1 MDFLDIIWIVVCIV
15 LVAVP
20 DLVFNNKKKKSARGR
35 TRTSGPMPQMPEN
48 FPMPPM
54 PSVPSEPESM
64 TESMPTDD
72 EPEDFPVWTEPE
84 EMEGQA
90 VPQVQAVEQPKPVVE
105 QFKPVV
111 EQPKPVVEQF
121 KPVVEQ
127 PKPVAVKEVARRPA
141 SPAPQTDSSQAD
153 DGKKRE
159 GLRVDPRNLVIYTA
173 IMEPKF
179 KEM

>member
-35 TRTSGPMPQMPEN
+35 TRTSGPMPPMPEN

-54 PSVPSEPESM
+54 PSAPSEPESM
-64 TESMPTDD
+64 PTED
-72 EPEDFPVWTEPE
+72 EPEVFPVWTEPE
-84 EMEGQA
+84 VTEEQPM
-90 VPQVQAVEQPKPVVE
+90 PQVRA
-105 QFKPVV
+105 V

-127 PKPVAVKEVARRPA
+127 PKPVAVKEVTRRPA

-153 DGKKRE
+153 DGKKD
-159 GLRVDPRNLVIYTA
+159 GKLRVDPRNLVIYTA

>member
-64 TESMPTDD
+64 PTED
-72 EPEDFPVWTEPE
+72 ESEDFPVWTEQE
-84 EMEGQA
+84 EMEEPA

-111 EQPKPVVEQF
+111 ER
-121 KPVVEQ
+121 
-127 PKPVAVKEVARRPA
+127 PKPVAVKEEARRPA

>member
-1 MDFLDIIWIVVCIV
+1 MDFLDIVWIVVCIV

-48 FPMPPM
+48 FPMP
-54 PSVPSEPESM
+54 SVPSEP
-64 TESMPTDD
+64 ESMPTDD

-84 EMEGQA
+84 EEDEQPE
-90 VPQVQAVEQPKPVVE
+90 PQVQAVEQPKPVVE
-105 QFKPVV
+105 Q
-111 EQPKPVVEQF
+111 PKPVDVN
-121 KPVVEQ
+121 
-127 PKPVAVKEVARRPA
+127 EVAKIPA
-141 SPAPQTDSSQAD
+141 SAARQAEVKQVD
-153 DGKKRE
+153 EAKKRD
-159 GLRVDPRNLVIYTA
+159 GLHIDPRNLVIYTA

>member
-64 TESMPTDD
+64 PTED

-84 EMEGQA
+84 EMKEPA

-111 EQPKPVVEQF
+111 ER
-121 KPVVEQ
+121 

-141 SPAPQTDSSQAD
+141 SPALQTDSSPAD
-153 DGKKRE
+153 DGKKD
-159 GLRVDPRNLVIYTA
+159 GKLCVDPRNLVIYTA

>member
-20 DLVFNNKKKKSARGR
+20 DLVFNNKKKKSAHGR
-35 TRTSGPMPQMPEN
+35 TRTSGPMPQLPEN

-64 TESMPTDD
+64 PTDD

-84 EMEGQA
+84 VTEGQPE
-90 VPQVQAVEQPKPVVE
+90 PQVQDVEQPKPVVE
-105 QFKPVV
+105 QPKPVI
-111 EQPKPVVEQF
+111 EQPKPVV
-121 KPVVEQ
+121 
-127 PKPVAVKEVARRPA
+127 VKEVSRRPA
-141 SPAPQTDSSQAD
+141 SPAPKADSSPAD
-153 DGKKRE
+153 DGKK
-159 GLRVDPRNLVIYTA
+159 GGKLRVDPRNLVIYTA

>member
-20 DLVFNNKKKKSARGR
+20 DLVFNNKKKKSAHGR

-64 TESMPTDD
+64 PTDD

-84 EMEGQA
+84 MTEESPM
-90 VPQVQAVEQPKPVVE
+90 VQDVEPRI
-105 QFKPVV
+105 PVV
-111 EQPKPVVEQF
+111 EQPKPVVEQP
-121 KPVVEQ
+121 KPVIEQ
-127 PKPVAVKEVARRPA
+127 PKPVAVKEVARRTA
-141 SPAPQTDSSQAD
+141 TPAPEADSSQAD
-153 DGKKRE
+153 DGKK
-159 GLRVDPRNLVIYTA
+159 GGKLRVDPRNLVIYTA

>member
-20 DLVFNNKKKKSARGR
+20 DLVFNNKKKKFARGR

-48 FPMPPM
+48 FPMP
-54 PSVPSEPESM
+54 SVPSEPESM
-64 TESMPTDD
+64 PESMPTDD
-72 EPEDFPVWTEPE
+72 EPEDFPVRTEPE
-84 EMEGQA
+84 EMEEPA

-111 EQPKPVVEQF
+111 EQPKPV
-121 KPVVEQ
+121 
-127 PKPVAVKEVARRPA
+127 AVKELARRPA
-141 SPAPQTDSSQAD
+141 SPAPQTDNSLAD
-153 DGKKRE
+153 DGRKGGK
-159 GLRVDPRNLVIYTA
+159 LRVDPRNLVIYTA

>member
-20 DLVFNNKKKKSARGR
+20 DLVFNNKKKKSASGR

-54 PSVPSEPESM
+54 PSVPSES
-64 TESMPTDD
+64 ESMPIDD
-72 EPEDFPVWTEPE
+72 EEDDFPVWAETEPE
-84 EMEGQA
+84 VTEEQPE
-90 VPQVQAVEQPKPVVE
+90 PQVHDVEPRI
-105 QFKPVV
+105 PVV
-111 EQPKPVVEQF
+111 EQPKPVVEQP
-121 KPVVEQ
+121 KPVIEQ
-127 PKPVAVKEVARRPA
+127 PKPVVVKEVSRRPA

-153 DGKKRE
+153 DGKK
-159 GLRVDPRNLVIYTA
+159 GGKLRVDPRNLVIYTA

>member
-20 DLVFNNKKKKSARGR
+20 DLVFNNKKKKSAHGR

-54 PSVPSEPESM
+54 PSVPSELESM
-64 TESMPTDD
+64 PESMPTDD

-84 EMEGQA
+84 EMEEPA

-111 EQPKPVVEQF
+111 EQPKPV
-121 KPVVEQ
+121 
-127 PKPVAVKEVARRPA
+127 AVKEVTRRPA

-159 GLRVDPRNLVIYTA
+159 GLRVDPRNLVICTA

>member
-20 DLVFNNKKKKSARGR
+20 DLVFNNKKKKSAHGR

-64 TESMPTDD
+64 PTDD

-84 EMEGQA
+84 VTEEHPE
-90 VPQVQAVEQPKPVVE
+90 PQMQAVEPRI
-105 QFKPVV
+105 PVV
-111 EQPKPVVEQF
+111 EQPKPVVEQP
-121 KPVVEQ
+121 KPVIEQ
-127 PKPVAVKEVARRPA
+127 PKPVTVKEVSRRPA
-141 SPAPQTDSSQAD
+141 SPAPQTDSSPAD
-153 DGKKRE
+153 DGKK
-159 GLRVDPRNLVIYTA
+159 GGKLRVDPRNLVIYTA
-173 IMEPKF
+173 VMEPKF

>member
-20 DLVFNNKKKKSARGR
+20 DLVFNNKKKKSAHGR
-35 TRTSGPMPQMPEN
+35 TRTSAPMPQMPEN

-64 TESMPTDD
+64 PTED
-72 EPEDFPVWTEPE
+72 EPEDFPVWAEPE
-84 EMEGQA
+84 VTEGQ
-90 VPQVQAVEQPKPVVE
+90 PESQVQDVEPRI
-105 QFKPVV
+105 PVV
-111 EQPKPVVEQF
+111 EQPKPVVEQP
-121 KPVVEQ
+121 KPVIEQ
-127 PKPVAVKEVARRPA
+127 PKPVVVKEVSRRPA
-141 SPAPQTDSSQAD
+141 SPAPKTDSSPAD
-153 DGKKRE
+153 DGKK
-159 GLRVDPRNLVIYTA
+159 GGKLRVDPRNLVIYTA

>member
-35 TRTSGPMPQMPEN
+35 TRASGPMPQMPEN

-64 TESMPTDD
+64 PTDD
-72 EPEDFPVWTEPE
+72 GPEDFPVWTEPE
-84 EMEGQA
+84 MTERQPE
-90 VPQVQAVEQPKPVVE
+90 PQVQAVEPRI
-105 QFKPVV
+105 PVV
-111 EQPKPVVEQF
+111 EQPKPVVEQP
-121 KPVVEQ
+121 KPVIEQ
-127 PKPVAVKEVARRPA
+127 PKPVVVKEVSRRPA
-141 SPAPQTDSSQAD
+141 SSAAKADSSPAD
-153 DGKKRE
+153 DGKKD
-159 GLRVDPRNLVIYTA
+159 GKLRVDPRNLVIYTA

>member
-20 DLVFNNKKKKSARGR
+20 DLVFNNKKKKSAHGR

-54 PSVPSEPESM
+54 PSVPSEL
-64 TESMPTDD
+64 ESMPTDD
-72 EPEDFPVWTEPE
+72 EPEDFPVWAEPE
-84 EMEGQA
+84 EMEEPA

-105 QFKPVV
+105 QFKQV
-111 EQPKPVVEQF
+111 EER
-121 KPVVEQ
+121 

>member
-48 FPMPPM
+48 FPMP
-54 PSVPSEPESM
+54 SVPSEPESM
-64 TESMPTDD
+64 PESMQTDD
-72 EPEDFPVWTEPE
+72 EPEDFPVRTEPE
-84 EMEGQA
+84 EMEEPA

-111 EQPKPVVEQF
+111 EQPKPV
-121 KPVVEQ
+121 
-127 PKPVAVKEVARRPA
+127 AVKELARRPA
-141 SPAPQTDSSQAD
+141 SPAPQTDNSLAD
-153 DGKKRE
+153 DGKK
-159 GLRVDPRNLVIYTA
+159 GGKLRVDPRNLVIYTA

>member
-64 TESMPTDD
+64 PTED

-84 EMEGQA
+84 ETEEQPE
-90 VPQVQAVEQPKPVVE
+90 PQVQAVEQPKTVVEQSKPVAE

-111 EQPKPVVEQF
+111 ER
-121 KPVVEQ
+121 

>member
-20 DLVFNNKKKKSARGR
+20 DLVFNNKKKKSAHGR

-64 TESMPTDD
+64 PTED

-84 EMEGQA
+84 ETEEQPE
-90 VPQVQAVEQPKPVVE
+90 PQVQAVEQPKTVVEQSKPVAE

-111 EQPKPVVEQF
+111 ER
-121 KPVVEQ
+121 

-159 GLRVDPRNLVIYTA
+159 GLRVDPRSLVIYTA

>member
-64 TESMPTDD
+64 PTED

-84 EMEGQA
+84 VTEEQP

-111 EQPKPVVEQF
+111 EQPKPV
-121 KPVVEQ
+121 
-127 PKPVAVKEVARRPA
+127 AVKEVTRRPA
-141 SPAPQTDSSQAD
+141 SPAPQTDSSPAD
-153 DGKKRE
+153 DGKKDGE
-159 GLRVDPRNLVIYTA
+159 LRVDPRNLVIYTA
-173 IMEPKF
+173 IMEQKF
-179 KEM
+179 KEMY

>member
-20 DLVFNNKKKKSARGR
+20 DLVFNNKKKKSAHGR

-64 TESMPTDD
+64 PESMPTED
-72 EPEDFPVWTEPE
+72 EPEVFPVQTEPE
-84 EMEGQA
+84 VTEGQPE
-90 VPQVQAVEQPKPVVE
+90 PQVQAVEQPKPV
-105 QFKPVV
+105 
-111 EQPKPVVEQF
+111 
-121 KPVVEQ
+121 
-127 PKPVAVKEVARRPA
+127 AVKEVSRRPA
-141 SPAPQTDSSQAD
+141 SSAPKADSRPAD
-153 DGKKRE
+153 DGKKD
-159 GLRVDPRNLVIYTA
+159 GKLRVDPRNLVIYTA

>member
-20 DLVFNNKKKKSARGR
+20 DLVFNNKKKKSAHGR

-64 TESMPTDD
+64 PESMPTDD
-72 EPEDFPVWTEPE
+72 ESEDFPVWTEPE
-84 EMEGQA
+84 VTEEQS
-90 VPQVQAVEQPKPVVE
+90 VPQVQAVEQPKPV
-105 QFKPVV
+105 
-111 EQPKPVVEQF
+111 
-121 KPVVEQ
+121 
-127 PKPVAVKEVARRPA
+127 AVKEVAGRQA

>member
-20 DLVFNNKKKKSARGR
+20 DLVFNNKKKKSAHGR

-48 FPMPPM
+48 FPMP
-54 PSVPSEPESM
+54 SVPSEPESM
-64 TESMPTDD
+64 PTDV

-84 EMEGQA
+84 EMEEPA

-105 QFKPVV
+105 QFKPV
-111 EQPKPVVEQF
+111 EER
-121 KPVVEQ
+121 

-153 DGKKRE
+153 DGKKD
-159 GLRVDPRNLVIYTA
+159 GKLRVDPRNLVIYTA

>member
-20 DLVFNNKKKKSARGR
+20 DLVFNNKKKKSAHGR
-35 TRTSGPMPQMPEN
+35 TRTSGPMP
-48 FPMPPM
+48 PML
-54 PSVPSEPESM
+54 SVPSEPESM
-64 TESMPTDD
+64 PESMPTED
-72 EPEDFPVWTEPE
+72 EPEDFPEWTEPE
-84 EMEGQA
+84 DMEEPA

-111 EQPKPVVEQF
+111 EQPKPVT
-121 KPVVEQ
+121 
-127 PKPVAVKEVARRPA
+127 VKEVTRRPA
-141 SPAPQTDSSQAD
+141 SPAPQTDSSPAD
-153 DGKKRE
+153 DGKKD
-159 GLRVDPRNLVIYTA
+159 GKLRVDPRNLVIYTA

>member
-20 DLVFNNKKKKSARGR
+20 DLVFNNKKKKFARGR

-64 TESMPTDD
+64 SESMPTED
-72 EPEDFPVWTEPE
+72 EPEDVPVWSEPE
-84 EMEGQA
+84 VTEERS
-90 VPQVQAVEQPKPVVE
+90 VPQMQAVEL
-105 QFKPVV
+105 
-111 EQPKPVVEQF
+111 PKPVVEQF

-127 PKPVAVKEVARRPA
+127 PKPVAVKEVARRQA

>member
-64 TESMPTDD
+64 PTED

-84 EMEGQA
+84 VTEEQPM
-90 VPQVQAVEQPKPVVE
+90 PQVQAVEQPKPVA
-105 QFKPVV
+105 
-111 EQPKPVVEQF
+111 EQF

-127 PKPVAVKEVARRPA
+127 PKPVAVKEVAGRPA
-141 SPAPQTDSSQAD
+141 SPAPQTDSSSAD
-153 DGKKRE
+153 DGKKD
-159 GLRVDPRNLVIYTA
+159 GKLRVDPRNLVIYTA

>member
-64 TESMPTDD
+64 PTDD
-72 EPEDFPVWTEPE
+72 EPEDFPVWTGPE
-84 EMEGQA
+84 EMEEPA
-90 VPQVQAVEQPKPVVE
+90 VPQVQA
-105 QFKPVV
+105 V

-141 SPAPQTDSSQAD
+141 SPAPQTDSSPAD

-159 GLRVDPRNLVIYTA
+159 GLHVNPRNLVIYTA

>member
-20 DLVFNNKKKKSARGR
+20 DLVFNNKKKKSAHGR

-48 FPMPPM
+48 FPMP
-54 PSVPSEPESM
+54 SVPSEPESM
-64 TESMPTDD
+64 PESMQTDD
-72 EPEDFPVWTEPE
+72 EPEDFPVRTEPE
-84 EMEGQA
+84 EMEEPA

-111 EQPKPVVEQF
+111 EQPKPV
-121 KPVVEQ
+121 
-127 PKPVAVKEVARRPA
+127 AVKELARRPA
-141 SPAPQTDSSQAD
+141 SPAPQTDNSLAD
-153 DGKKRE
+153 DRKKDGK
-159 GLRVDPRNLVIYTA
+159 LRVDPRNLVIYTA

>member
-20 DLVFNNKKKKSARGR
+20 DLVFNNKKKKSAHGR
-35 TRTSGPMPQMPEN
+35 TRTSG
-48 FPMPPM
+48 PMPPM

-64 TESMPTDD
+64 SESMPTDD

-84 EMEGQA
+84 VTEGQPE
-90 VPQVQAVEQPKPVVE
+90 PQVQDVEPRI
-105 QFKPVV
+105 PVV
-111 EQPKPVVEQF
+111 EQPKPVVEQP
-121 KPVVEQ
+121 KPVIEQ
-127 PKPVAVKEVARRPA
+127 PKPVVVKEVSRRPA
-141 SPAPQTDSSQAD
+141 SPAPQTDSSPAD
-153 DGKKRE
+153 DGKK
-159 GLRVDPRNLVIYTA
+159 GGKLRVDPRNLVIYTA

>member
-35 TRTSGPMPQMPEN
+35 TRTSGPMP
-48 FPMPPM
+48 
-54 PSVPSEPESM
+54 SVPSEPESM
-64 TESMPTDD
+64 RTDD
-72 EPEDFPVWTEPE
+72 ESEDFPVWTEPE
-84 EMEGQA
+84 VTEGQPE
-90 VPQVQAVEQPKPVVE
+90 PQVWA
-105 QFKPVV
+105 V

-153 DGKKRE
+153 DGKKD
-159 GLRVDPRNLVIYTA
+159 GKLRVDPRNLVIYTA

>member
-35 TRTSGPMPQMPEN
+35 TRTSGPMPQLPEN
-48 FPMPPM
+48 FPM

-64 TESMPTDD
+64 PTDD
-72 EPEDFPVWTEPE
+72 ESEDFPVWTEPE
-84 EMEGQA
+84 ETEEQPE
-90 VPQVQAVEQPKPVVE
+90 PQVQAVEQPKPVAE
-105 QFKPVV
+105 QFKPA
-111 EQPKPVVEQF
+111 
-121 KPVVEQ
+121 VEQ

-141 SPAPQTDSSQAD
+141 SPAPQTDSSPAD
-153 DGKKRE
+153 DGKKD
-159 GLRVDPRNLVIYTA
+159 GKLRVDPRNLVIYTA

>member
-20 DLVFNNKKKKSARGR
+20 DLVFNNKKKKSVQGR
-35 TRTSGPMPQMPEN
+35 TRTSGPMPQLPEN

-64 TESMPTDD
+64 PTDD

-84 EMEGQA
+84 VTEGQPE
-90 VPQVQAVEQPKPVVE
+90 PQVQDVESRI
-105 QFKPVV
+105 
-111 EQPKPVVEQF
+111 
-121 KPVVEQ
+121 PVVEQ
-127 PKPVAVKEVARRPA
+127 PKPVAEQPKPVIEQPKPVVVKEVSRRPA
-141 SPAPQTDSSQAD
+141 SPAPQTDSSPAD
-153 DGKKRE
+153 DGKK
-159 GLRVDPRNLVIYTA
+159 GGKLRVDPRNLVIYTA
-173 IMEPKF
+173 IMEPKY

>member
-64 TESMPTDD
+64 PTDD
-72 EPEDFPVWTEPE
+72 ESEDFPVWTEPE
-84 EMEGQA
+84 EMEEPA
-90 VPQVQAVEQPKPVVE
+90 VPQVQA
-105 QFKPVV
+105 
-111 EQPKPVVEQF
+111 
-121 KPVVEQ
+121 VEQ

-141 SPAPQTDSSQAD
+141 SSAPQTDSSSAD

-159 GLRVDPRNLVIYTA
+159 RLRVDPRNLVIYTA

-179 KEM
+179 KKM

>member
-64 TESMPTDD
+64 PTED

-84 EMEGQA
+84 VTEEQP
-90 VPQVQAVEQPKPVVE
+90 VPQVQAEE
-105 QFKPVV
+105 R
-111 EQPKPVVEQF
+111 PKPVVEQF

-127 PKPVAVKEVARRPA
+127 PKPVAVKEVTRRPA
-141 SPAPQTDSSQAD
+141 SPAPQTDSSSAD
-153 DGKKRE
+153 DGKKD
-159 GLRVDPRNLVIYTA
+159 GKLRVDPRNLVIYTA

>member
-35 TRTSGPMPQMPEN
+35 TRTSGSMPQMPEN

-64 TESMPTDD
+64 PTDD
-72 EPEDFPVWTEPE
+72 ESEDFPVWTEPE
-84 EMEGQA
+84 VTEEQPE
-90 VPQVQAVEQPKPVVE
+90 PQVQAVEQPKPVVE

-111 EQPKPVVEQF
+111 VR
-121 KPVVEQ
+121 

-141 SPAPQTDSSQAD
+141 SPATQTDSSSAD
-153 DGKKRE
+153 DGKKD
-159 GLRVDPRNLVIYTA
+159 GKLRVDPRNLVIYTA

>member
-20 DLVFNNKKKKSARGR
+20 DLVFNNKKKKTARGR
-35 TRTSGPMPQMPEN
+35 TRISGPMPQMPEN

-64 TESMPTDD
+64 PESMPTED

-84 EMEGQA
+84 VTEEQP

-111 EQPKPVVEQF
+111 ER
-121 KPVVEQ
+121 
-127 PKPVAVKEVARRPA
+127 PKPVAVKEVAGRPA

>member
-48 FPMPPM
+48 FPMP
-54 PSVPSEPESM
+54 SVPSEPESM
-64 TESMPTDD
+64 PTED

-84 EMEGQA
+84 EMEEPA
-90 VPQVQAVEQPKPVVE
+90 VPQVQA
-105 QFKPVV
+105 V

-159 GLRVDPRNLVIYTA
+159 GLRVDSRNLVIYTA

>member
-64 TESMPTDD
+64 PTED

-84 EMEGQA
+84 VTEGQPE
-90 VPQVQAVEQPKPVVE
+90 PQVQAVEQPKPVVE

-111 EQPKPVVEQF
+111 ER
-121 KPVVEQ
+121 
-127 PKPVAVKEVARRPA
+127 PKPVAVKEVTIRPA

>member
-64 TESMPTDD
+64 PTED

-84 EMEGQA
+84 ETEEQPE
-90 VPQVQAVEQPKPVVE
+90 PQVQDVEPRI
-105 QFKPVV
+105 PVV
-111 EQPKPVVEQF
+111 EQPKPVVELP
-121 KPVVEQ
+121 KPVIEQ

-141 SPAPQTDSSQAD
+141 SSAPQTDSSSAD
-153 DGKKRE
+153 DGKKD
-159 GLRVDPRNLVIYTA
+159 GKLRVNPRNLVIYTA

>member
-64 TESMPTDD
+64 PTED
-72 EPEDFPVWTEPE
+72 ESEDFPVWTEPE
-84 EMEGQA
+84 VTEEQPE
-90 VPQVQAVEQPKPVVE
+90 PQVQAVEQPKPVVE
-105 QFKPVV
+105 R
-111 EQPKPVVEQF
+111 
-121 KPVVEQ
+121 
-127 PKPVAVKEVARRPA
+127 PKPVAVTEVTRRPA
-141 SPAPQTDSSQAD
+141 SPAPQTDSSPAD
-153 DGKKRE
+153 DGKKD
-159 GLRVDPRNLVIYTA
+159 GKLRVDPRNLVIYTA